1 MPTILQ
7 RFQNTLKRYRIG
19 KFDSTKLDAELGI
32 VSWTGSGA
40 QVNDRNALG
49 LSAVYACVYRIASTI
64 ASLDLE
70 IFNQRG
76 DERTV
81 ASNHPAY
88 GIITAEP
95 NEYQT
100 APEFWETII
109 SYAVA
114 HGAGHAVIERD
125 DRGYATSMT
134 PVPKY
139 EVEEIQTSSGPAFK
153 VDGYGVVF
161 PENMLCIYN
170 MHRKSP
176 IALHR
181 ENLGLAANAQTF
193 GSDYFENGQATGILT
208 TDQPLRNEQMTTIR
222 DSWRKQGSATTKLVP
237 HGLKY
242 QRITIS
248 PDEAQ
253 FLQTR
258 KFQTEEI
265 ARIFG
270 VPPALIQAESQTT
283 YNNVEQ
289 QNLMFGRHT
298 IAPWT
303 KKIEHEINR
312 KLIQARERPATY
324 ARFDLNSMYRG
335 DMAARVKFYEGMVR
349 LGAMSINEVR
359 SKEDM
364 NPHPNGDQHFVQV
377 NQISLDSFEE
387 YSNKIAGT
395 DVQGLPTE
403 REKQREES
411 PEVGE

>member
-1 MPTILQ
+1 MASILQ
-7 RFQNTLKRYRIG
+7 RFQDTVKRYRVG
-19 KFDSTKLDAELGI
+19 KFNSATIDSDLGI
-32 VSWTGSGA
+32 VSYSASGA
-40 QVNDRNALG
+40 QINERNALG
-49 LSAVYACVYRIASTI
+49 LSAVYACVYRIAGTI
-64 ASLDLE
+64 ASLDLS
-70 IFNQRG
+70 IQQDKNG
-76 DERTV
+76 NRTP
-81 ASNHPAY
+81 AIKHPAY
-88 GIITAEP
+88 KLVTETP

-100 APEFWETII
+100 APEFWETLIA
-109 SYAVA
+109 YAVA

-125 DRGYATSMT
+125 EKGYATAMYA
-134 PVPKY
+134 VPKS
-139 EVEEIQTSSGPAFK
+139 EIDEIKTPNGPAFK
-153 VDGYGVVF
+153 VESYGVVF

-176 IALHR
+176 IAIHR
-181 ENLGLAANAQTF
+181 ENLGLAANAQSF
-193 GSDYFENGQATGILT
+193 GSDYFESGQATGILT
-208 TDQPLRNEQMTTIR
+208 TDQPLRNEQMQTIR

-242 QRITIS
+242 QRLTIS

-253 FLQTR
+253 FLGVR

-312 KLIQARERPATY
+312 KLIQQRERPSIY

-335 DMAARVKFYEGMVR
+335 DMEARVKFYEGMVR

-359 SKEDM
+359 KNEDM
-364 NPHPNGDQHFVQV
+364 NPHAQGDQHFVQV
-377 NQISLDSFEE
+377 NQIGLDQFEA
-387 YSNKIAGT
+387 YSNKIAGENET
-395 DVQGLPTE
+395 DGIQQLSEE
-403 REKQREES
+403 RPQ
-411 PEVGE
+411 